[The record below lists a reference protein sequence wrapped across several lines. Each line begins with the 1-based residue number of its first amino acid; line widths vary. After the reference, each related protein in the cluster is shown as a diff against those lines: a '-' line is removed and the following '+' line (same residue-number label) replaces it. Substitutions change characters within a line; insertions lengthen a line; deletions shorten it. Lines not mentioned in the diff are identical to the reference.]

1 MHYDPVQALAAIDA
15 HRPAVLA
22 CLVLALGFSFVYF
35 LIAVRMALRQKVYVE
50 PFLGASVFFWH
61 DLSFAANWP
70 VWQSEYGGHWW
81 LAMWSIGLCGTVALE
96 AFLIWQ
102 FIRYGHE
109 EIMPSATRPQ
119 FAALTIAGVLG
130 VGAMWWLVK
139 ETLDDPLF
147 FVTFAITA
155 IWSTP
160 FHTGIMLRR
169 RNTLGQ
175 SVAMNAS
182 VVVIF
187 AAVSAALMIAVPAFR
202 SLPYYAF
209 LAVFL
214 LWPIVNIAMIRK
226 FDRAAAGTRAAPE
239 PTIIGHKP
247 IPASS

>member
-1 MHYDPVQALAAIDA
+1 MHYDPVQALTAIDA
-15 HRPAVLA
+15 NRPAILG
-22 CLVLALGFSFVYF
+22 CLFLALGFSFVYF
-35 LIAVRMALRQKVYVE
+35 VIAVRMAARQKVYVE
-50 PFLGASVFFWH
+50 PFLGASVFLWH
-61 DLSFAANWP
+61 DGSFAAQWP
-70 VWQSEYGGHWW
+70 VWQGEFGGHWW

-102 FIRYGHE
+102 FIRYGRE
-109 EIMPSATRPQ
+109 EIMPSATPAQ
-119 FAALTIAGVLG
+119 FGMLTIAGVLG

-139 ETLDDPLF
+139 ASMDDPLY

-169 RNTLGQ
+169 RNTQGQ

-187 AAVSAALMIAVPAFR
+187 SAVSAALMIAVPAFR
-202 SLPYYAF
+202 SPPYYAF

-226 FDRAAAGTRAAPE
+226 FDRGAAATHAGGAS
-239 PTIIGHKP
+239 IIGQSP
-247 IPASS
+247 LTASS